1 MSKLNV
7 MLTILLLLALGATI
21 PTISTQPV
29 SSQQAVAQVNRV
41 LARNAD
47 ILTGRAAPRS
57 KEQLVSGGVMLAY
70 LERTGGL
77 AAAARSAGRPEVA
90 NATPSVGA
98 GVDDDTLGCRNVFRG
113 PFPNVRVN
121 QDCSFRRQA
130 EESVAIDPNNPNHV
144 VAGQNDSRIGFN
156 HCGIDFSF
164 NRGRRWGDMI
174 PPFSQF
180 QLLDGHVADAC
191 SDPTSAFDSRG
202 NAYFGGIIFD
212 VAFAANAVVVTK
224 SNAAFGGTF
233 YHTPNSALS
242 FQELRDNPLGVVA
255 NDNNPAIFND
265 KEFMNADSNPSS
277 PKRDNVYMTWTR
289 FNDATGHG
297 VGFNSPI
304 FFSQSTNGGAT
315 WSTGIEISG
324 ANAAIC
330 TIFSGETNAAA
341 CDQDQGS
348 WPEVGPDGTL
358 FVFFNN
364 GNTPLF
370 GVNQQLMV
378 KCPATA
384 NCTVATNWTA
394 PVKVA
399 DDIGTQ
405 PVFFSTDP
413 VTGCPGGRQCLPP
426 NGYRMNDFGVGHAD
440 PSHPGRLYFVWSD
453 FRNGG
458 PCARTSGGVPIE
470 PCANHNN
477 DVFLV
482 RSDNSGA
489 TWSAPINVTPASRFG
504 QTAQWQA
511 WMAVAPNGKV
521 FIAYYDRSHGCE
533 TTGCNDITLATTGNG
548 GASFT
553 YHRITT
559 SSMPNLVPANNPIQ
573 AGFLGDYMFVAA
585 DKHGAAIVW
594 ADTRPRPG
602 FTTPEEDIYFARFSG
617 GDD

>member
-1 MSKLNV
+1 MNRLNV
-7 MLTILLLLALGATI
+7 VLTILLLMALGAMI
-21 PTISTQPV
+21 PTISTQRV

-47 ILTGRAAPRS
+47 ILTGRSTPRS
-57 KEQLVSGGVMLAY
+57 KEQLVSGGVMAAY
-70 LERTGGL
+70 LERTG
-77 AAAARSAGRPEVA
+77 AIPSAAARGARPPV
-90 NATPSVGA
+90 NAGA
-98 GVDDDTLGCRNVFRG
+98 GPSTLGCQNVFAG
-113 PFPNVRVN
+113 TPANVRVN

-130 EESVAIDPNNPNHV
+130 EESVAIDPTNPNHV

-164 NRGRRWGDMI
+164 NRGQRWGDMI
-174 PPFSQF
+174 PPFWQF
-180 QLLDGHVADAC
+180 ILLDGHTTDAC
-191 SDPTSAFDSRG
+191 SDPTSAFDSQG

-212 VAFAANAVVVTK
+212 VFAAANAVVVTK

-255 NDNNPAIFND
+255 NDNDPNIFND
-265 KEFMNADSNPSS
+265 KEFMNADANPTS

-289 FNDATGHG
+289 FDFGTG
-297 VGFNSPI
+297 VGVGAHSPI
-304 FFSQSTNGGAT
+304 LFSQSTNGGAT
-315 WSTGIEISG
+315 WSAGIEISG

-330 TIFSGETNAAA
+330 TIFSGEANPNA

-364 GNTPLF
+364 GNTPLP
-370 GVNQQLMV
+370 GINQQLMV
-378 KCPATA
+378 KCSAAADCTNLA
-384 NCTVATNWTA
+384 NWST

-405 PVFFSTDP
+405 PFSTAG
-413 VTGCPGGRQCLPP
+413 GCPGGRQCLPP

-458 PCARTSGGVPIE
+458 APCTGAAATS
-470 PCANHNN
+470 PCDN

-482 RSDNSGA
+482 RSDNAGA
-489 TWSAPINVTPASRFG
+489 TWGAPINVTPASRFG

-511 WMAVAPNGKV
+511 WMAVSPGGNV
-521 FIAYYDRSHGCE
+521 LIAYYDRKNGDCE
-533 TTGCNDITLATTGNG
+533 TTGCNDITLAVTRNA
-548 GASFT
+548 GASFE

-559 SSMPNLVPANNPIQ
+559 SSMPNLTPANNPIQ

-585 DKHGAAIVW
+585 DRFGAVIVW

-602 FTTPEEDIYFARFSG
+602 FTTPEEDVYFARFP
-617 GDD
+617 

>member
-7 MLTILLLLALGATI
+7 VLTILLLLALGVML
-21 PTISTQPV
+21 PTMSSQMA
-29 SSQQAVAQVNRV
+29 SSQQAVAQPNRV

-47 ILTGRAAPRS
+47 ILMGRTAARS
-57 KEQLVSGGVMLAY
+57 KEQMVSGGVMQAY
-70 LERTGGL
+70 LGTTGAVSSATVRG
-77 AAAARSAGRPEVA
+77 ARPPVNAG
-90 NATPSVGA
+90 ATVNTVGC
-98 GVDDDTLGCRNVFRG
+98 VNVFG
-113 PFPNVRVN
+113 SQNIRVN

-130 EESVAIDPNNPNHV
+130 EEAIAINPLNPEHLI
-144 VAGQNDSRIGFN
+144 AGQNDSRIGFN
-156 HCGIDFSF
+156 HCGIDVSF
-164 NRGRRWGDMI
+164 NRGREWGDML
-174 PPFSQF
+174 PPFWQF
-180 QLLDGHVADAC
+180 QLLDGHTADAC
-191 SDPTSAFDSRG
+191 SDPTLAFDSRG

-242 FQELRDNPLGVVA
+242 LQEYRDNPLGVIA

-265 KEFMNADSNPSS
+265 KEFMNADANPAS

-297 VGFNSPI
+297 VGADSPI
-304 FFSQSTNGGAT
+304 YFSQSTNGGAA
-315 WSTGIEISG
+315 WSAGIEISG

-330 TIFSGETNAAA
+330 TVFSGETNANA

-358 FVFFNN
+358 YVFFNN
-364 GNTPLF
+364 GNTPLP
-370 GVNQQLMV
+370 GINQQLMV
-378 KCPATA
+378 KCGAASDCTLPAS
-384 NCTVATNWTA
+384 WSA

-405 PVFFSTDP
+405 PFSTGS
-413 VTGCPGGRQCLPP
+413 GCTGGRQCLPP
-426 NGYRMNDFGVGHAD
+426 NSYRMNDFGVGHAD
-440 PSHPGRLYFVWSD
+440 PSTSGRLWFVWSD

-458 PCARTSGGVPIE
+458 APCTGAGATP
-470 PCANHNN
+470 PCNN

-482 RSDNSGA
+482 RSDNGGA

-511 WMAVAPNGKV
+511 WMAVSPSGKV
-521 FIAYYDRSHGCE
+521 FIAYYDRKYGDCE
-533 TTGCNDITLATTGNG
+533 TTGCNDITLAVTRD
-548 GASFT
+548 GASFQ
-553 YHRITT
+553 YFRITT
-559 SSMPNLVPANNPIQ
+559 SSMPNLTAANNSLQ
-573 AGFLGDYMFVAA
+573 AGFLGDYMFIAA
-585 DKHGAAIVW
+585 DRVGATIVW

-602 FTTPEEDIYFARFSG
+602 FTAPEEDVYFSRFP
-617 GDD
+617 